1 MSAASNKL
9 SEQDERNYTSLMN
22 LLGIFFSFLP
32 ALIGY
37 LVWKDQSDFLKRNLA
52 SALNFQLT
60 MIIAYI
66 VGSILSLVV
75 IGIFVVMAAGILT
88 LIFSIMAFVKTRE
101 GSDYKYPLAI
111 PFIK

>member
-1 MSAASNKL
+1 MANQL
-9 SEQDERNYTSLMN
+9 SETDERNYTSLMN
-22 LLGIFFSFLP
+22 ILGIIGSFIP

-37 LVWKDQSDFLKRNLA
+37 LVWKDQSEFVKRNLA
-52 SALNFQLT
+52 SALNFQIT
-60 MIIAYI
+60 MVIVQIA
-66 VGSILSLVV
+66 GMILFFTFGL
-75 IGIFVVMAAGILT
+75 INLAAWILT